1 MEYLGVMKMAKISV
15 IVPVYRVEQYIEKCV
30 NSILSQTLADIEVI
44 LVDDGSLD
52 NCVKICDN
60 FANKDSR
67 VKVLHK
73 KNEGLSAARNT
84 GLTLAESEYISF
96 VDSDD
101 YLAEDMLELL
111 YNNIIK
117 YSADI
122 SICGLYDCY
131 EDKKIPQYAK
141 NELLVVDNKEALR
154 LALEGEKFSVNAVNK
169 LYKKNLFDKI
179 SFPEG
184 KLSEDAF
191 TIPKILA
198 KAEKIVFDSSPKY
211 YYVHRGQSI
220 TTSNFKRNDFDV
232 VEAYSEILEFVKEN
246 FKDLTKQAE
255 FRLLWSYT
263 YVFDKMILSKD
274 FRITDDYKKT
284 LGILRAN
291 TLKMLRNQFF
301 SLKRKIAMLI
311 LYVSPSLYRVLLKY
325 QKNKFMKL
333 NY

>member
-1 MEYLGVMKMAKISV
+1 MSPLIDKLIDGGVWTSSV

-169 LYKKNLFDKI
+169 LYKK
-179 SFPEG
+179 
-184 KLSEDAF
+184 
-191 TIPKILA
+191 
-198 KAEKIVFDSSPKY
+198 KY
-211 YYVHRGQSI
+211 
-220 TTSNFKRNDFDV
+220 
-232 VEAYSEILEFVKEN
+232 
-246 FKDLTKQAE
+246 
-255 FRLLWSYT
+255 
-263 YVFDKMILSKD
+263 
-274 FRITDDYKKT
+274 
-284 LGILRAN
+284 
-291 TLKMLRNQFF
+291 
-301 SLKRKIAMLI
+301 
-311 LYVSPSLYRVLLKY
+311 
-325 QKNKFMKL
+325 
-333 NY
+333 

>member
-1 MEYLGVMKMAKISV
+1 MAKISV
-15 IVPVYRVEQYIEKCV
+15 IVPIYKVEQYVVKCV
-30 NSILSQTLADIEVI
+30 DSILSQTLKDIEII
-44 LVDDGSLD
+44 LIDDGSPD
-52 NCVKICDN
+52 NCGKICDK
-60 FANKDSR
+60 FAQKDSR

-73 KNEGLSAARNT
+73 ENEGLSAARNT
-84 GLTLAESEYISF
+84 GLTLAKSEYISF

-117 YSADI
+117 YDADV

-131 EDKKIPQYAK
+131 GTKKIPQCASK
-141 NELLVVDNKEALR
+141 EILILNNKEGLR

-169 LYKKNLFDKI
+169 IYKKRLFDELN
-179 SFPEG
+179 FPKG

-198 KAEKIVFDSSPKY
+198 KAGTIIFDSSPKY

-220 TTSNFKRNDFDV
+220 TTSSFKKNDFNV
-232 VEAYSEILEFVKEN
+232 VEAYSEILKFVKGN
-246 FKDLTKQAE
+246 FKELTKQAE

-263 YVFDKMILSKD
+263 YVFDKMILTPN
-274 FRITDDYKKT
+274 FAANDDYKKILT
-284 LGILRAN
+284 ILRVN
-291 TLKMLRNQFF
+291 TLKILQNKFF
-301 SLKRKIAMLI
+301 SLKRKIAMII
-311 LYVSPSLYRVLLKY
+311 LYISPSLYKVLLRY